1 MEKEIFLNFE
11 DIYTNIKIPNGN
23 DKDSENII
31 NQKLLNDTNPQTDI
45 FCCSSFLECL
55 SSCCFLLYV

>member
-1 MEKEIFLNFE
+1 MERDIVINFE
-11 DIYTNIKIPNGN
+11 DIYTHIKTDNEN
-23 DKDSENII
+23 DKDGENIV
-31 NQKLLNDTNPQTDI
+31 NQKLLNESSPQTHM